1 MASGMDYMWF
11 FKYRHKWVLNSSTKN
26 TREYKVGEAQ
36 FHVFSV
42 QNSKNELFLIVFGKN
57 YDCSIRTAAYKVF
70 QRSNSK
76 PKKEKYVQKVQKHRK

>member
-1 MASGMDYMWF
+1 MLSA
-11 FKYRHKWVLNSSTKN
+11 
-26 TREYKVGEAQ
+26 REYIVGEAQ

-70 QRSNSK
+70 HRSNSEH
-76 PKKEKYVQKVQKHRK
+76 KKEKYVQKV